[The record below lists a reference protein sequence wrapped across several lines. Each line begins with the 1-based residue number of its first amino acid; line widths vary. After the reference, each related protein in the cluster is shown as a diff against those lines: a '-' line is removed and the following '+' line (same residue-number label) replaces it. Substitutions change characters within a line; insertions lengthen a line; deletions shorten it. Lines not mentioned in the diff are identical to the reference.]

1 MSDAGPSEA
10 GRVPA
15 SAVSEMAAGVKR
27 GTPGAATPEVGRV
40 PAATESVRATG
51 LIRGT
56 PGTAMRSFT

>member
-1 MSDAGPSEA
+1 MSQSASPEV

-15 SAVSEMAAGVKR
+15 ATVSDRATGLIR